1 MQVAVFPFFK
11 GVLKESCTNFD
22 VYTGMWAPF
31 MLFCKFVN
39 KITQNMLL
47 MDSRISE
54 GFALLNSFTDLN
66 VLFI

>member
-1 MQVAVFPFFK
+1 
-11 GVLKESCTNFD
+11 
-22 VYTGMWAPF
+22 